1 MLRSFNYAR
10 WSALRNISHGVE
22 EPERVLTA
30 ARDWELATR
39 KAFMDAYVGTMGAST
54 TAAPVNA
61 DLLALFELEKALYEL
76 RYEINNR
83 HDWAQVP
90 IQGILALLDPDTAR

>member
-1 MLRSFNYAR
+1 ML
-10 WSALRNISHGVE
+10 V
-22 EPERVLTA
+22 A

-39 KAFMDAYVGTMGAST
+39 KAFMDAYIGTMGSSA
-54 TAAPVNA
+54 TATPVNA